1 MNQPTVEE
9 RKELLDLFKKEKV
22 NIPGTKKCLKIGY
35 LKGYTLEKIS
45 ELSIEYGQKIN
56 TFNKKSMKFK
66 TRMAVKVVSYGVLN
80 GMKIY
85 FFNWIYWRWLYY
97 VKGYG
102 YEQLEPI
109 MEVIKKKVP
118 VKLYSKTTILV
129 PIMDIT
135 MMAMS
140 KEEYEAIRQELL
152 SDKEDKSVK
161 ITNGL

>member
-1 MNQPTVEE
+1 
-9 RKELLDLFKKEKV
+9 
-22 NIPGTKKCLKIGY
+22 
-35 LKGYTLEKIS
+35 
-45 ELSIEYGQKIN
+45 
-56 TFNKKSMKFK
+56 
-66 TRMAVKVVSYGVLN
+66 
-80 GMKIY
+80 MKIY